1 MNPSIHHQL
10 NDLDFDAVGNN
21 SSAFPGLV
29 DGKREN
35 HGTNCAGII
44 AMEKSNNKCGVGVAY
59 HSSIT
64 GTAHYIV
71 LPQINTAL
79 RIVATH
85 K

>member
-10 NDLDFDAVGNN
+10 NDLDLDAVGNS
-21 SSAFPGLV
+21 SSAFPGVV
-29 DGKREN
+29 DGKRAN

-64 GTAHYIV
+64 GTV
-71 LPQINTAL
+71 VFPQINTAL